1 MGLFFVYSVDTNS
14 EEGCWMKRNT
24 FAITCTLLA
33 LCALLTT
40 AVFAVQEREWFLP
53 SGDGYADAVSV

>member
-1 MGLFFVYSVDTNS
+1 
-14 EEGCWMKRNT
+14 MKRNT